1 MNSYYASIEEMPL
14 YNWEKCQNGDLTYCR
29 VNNDETSDALDHK
42 AWEILNY
49 EYMEVF
55 GISRHHRKY
64 LELQKRKTLLE
75 LELIETGNRF
85 LKNKIRQTTDEINNV
100 FKEDKGNVMT
110 YDASLVYLS
119 KFMGFK
125 LNKKTISTLEYFTMI
140 KEYGKKN

>member
-1 MNSYYASIEEMPL
+1 MSSYYNSIEEMPL
-14 YNWEKCQNGDLTYCR
+14 YNWEKCQNGDLSFCR

-85 LKNKIRQTTDEINNV
+85 LNNRIRQVSDEINNV
-100 FKEDKGNVMT
+100 FKKDDGKAMS
-110 YDASLVYLS
+110 YDSSLIYLS
-119 KFMGFK
+119 KFMGFNV
-125 LNKKTISTLEYFTMI
+125 NKKEITVMRYFTMI
-140 KEYGKKN
+140 QEYGKKN

>member
-29 VNNDETSDALDHK
+29 INNDEVSDILDHK

-55 GISRHHRKY
+55 GISRHHRRY

-85 LKNKIRQTTDEINNV
+85 LNNKIRQVTDEINNV
-100 FKEDKGNVMT
+100 FKEDNDKTMT

-125 LNKKTISTLEYFTMI
+125 LNKKAIMTLEYFTMI